1 MTEQNLM
8 QLLSLLDEYYQEQS
22 KTCEYDCYNCDLGIL
37 RGYDDD
43 HTCAIEV
50 ITEKIENILYHKNKN
65 FRR

>member
-8 QLLSLLDEYYQEQS
+8 QLLSLLDKYYQEQS

-50 ITEKIENILYHKNKN
+50 ITEKIANILYHKNKN

>member
-22 KTCEYDCYNCDLGIL
+22 KTCEYDCCNCDLGIL
-37 RGYDDD
+37 RGYEDD

-50 ITEKIENILYHKNKN
+50 ITEKIENTLYL
-65 FRR
+65 